1 MYYTKINKEYAYNE
15 WDYQKDKLTGWAT
28 NMSLVDY
35 WSAWSILYDAYIIDM
50 DDYIL
55 WVELERPDG
64 RDCFTAEELKNE
76 YLCPYNKTIK
86 AYEPIGFNYRP
97 YMWLNR
103 WSEMHEDWLREV
115 QKNFNNK
122 EKFVLSQ
129 AKWDRVK
136 GVY

>member
-15 WDYQKDKLTGWAT
+15 WDYHKDKLTGWAT

-35 WSAWSILYDAYIIDM
+35 WSAWSILYDAYILDM
-50 DDYIL
+50 DENIL
-55 WVELERPDG
+55 WVELERPVG
-64 RDCFTAEELKNE
+64 IDCLTADELKNE
-76 YLCPYNKTIK
+76 YLCPYNNIIK
-86 AYEPIGFNYRP
+86 AYEPIGWDYRL
-97 YMWLNR
+97 YMWGSR
-103 WSEMHEDWLREV
+103 WSEFHIDWLKQV

-122 EKFVLSQ
+122 ENFTLHQ